1 MGGLSIGY
9 DFIGWFVK
17 EDRFNSKWS
26 Y

>member
-1 MGGLSIGY
+1 MGGHSIGY